1 MKKTAITI
9 LGWAISIALLTSLAA
24 KIDVKSLGDKL
35 ANAKWAWL
43 VLAAVINMIVVGLK
57 ALRWQWMMRT
67 MTKSNYVG
75 IFKAT
80 MIGHAG
86 NNLLPARGG
95 DLLKIYLLGKWANI
109 SRTMLTS
116 VTALDKIFDGTS
128 ILILFGIL
136 SINSTFPEW
145 VSKGTTIVSIGL
157 AVALI
162 MCILL
167 LLHHRRTPGHT
178 EHNLSKFSRLAKR
191 LGSGMTILENRK
203 LSAVAL
209 LLSIVTCLLQVETIR
224 LCQVA
229 FGVHVDFWVPT
240 LVFVAINLAIIIP
253 SAPSSVG
260 PFEAAAVLAYAWL
273 GVGTETAFSIAFMY
287 HLIQFL
293 PVTII
298 GVIFYFASGLGKKPK
313 GWMENET
320 STACPAVSE
329 TK

>member
-1 MKKTAITI
+1 MKKTALTI
-9 LGWAISIALLTSLAA
+9 LGWAISIALLMSLAA
-24 KIDVKSLGDKL
+24 KIDLKSLGDKL
-35 ANAKWAWL
+35 ASAQWSWL
-43 VLAAVINMIVVGLK
+43 ILAAIMNMVVIGLK
-57 ALRWQWMMRT
+57 ALRWQWMMKS

-95 DLLKIYLLGKWANI
+95 DLLKIYLLGKWANV
-109 SRTMLTS
+109 SKMMLTS

-128 ILILFGIL
+128 ILILFGVL
-136 SINSTFPEW
+136 SINSTFPAW
-145 VSKGTTIVSIGL
+145 VSKGTTIVSVSI

-167 LLHHRRTPGHT
+167 LLHHKRTPGHV
-178 EHNLSKFSRLAKR
+178 EHKLSKFSRLAKR

-209 LLSIVTCLLQVETIR
+209 LLSIVTCLLQIETIR
-224 LCQVA
+224 LCQIA
-229 FGVHVDFWVPT
+229 FNIHVDFWVPT

-253 SAPSSVG
+253 SAPSGIG

-313 GWMENET
+313 SWIKNEAN
-320 STACPAVSE
+320 TARPAVSE